1 MHIPLK
7 SLKILALD
15 CQTTGN
21 SLKYNDLL
29 EIGWLEFS
37 AVDPLTPQGPLP
49 VTFIVRQPRQ
59 TSLSKRIQKLTGIGV
74 NNLKSATDAKTILD
88 DLLLKASEV
97 ARANRAALC
106 PVVIHYANFEM
117 GFLNKLNRQSHH
129 AHPLPFNVICTHQ
142 IACKLMPQ
150 LPRKGIRAVAGY
162 LGHSIPTAKR
172 CAHHLV
178 ATAHIWR
185 HLVELLADR
194 CNVQT
199 MDHLRRWLKH
209 AARPAKLRTYPM
221 PRDRRRGL
229 PDVPG
234 VYHMLRSNGDVL
246 YIGKATSLK
255 KRINSYFHKKRHP
268 EAILEMLTQAVD
280 LEISKTGTAL
290 EAALRES
297 DAIKRWNPPYN
308 TALVSRYRK
317 VSFIS
322 RDFASHCPIMN
333 QTHPLG
339 PVPSV
344 KPFSAAHALGLFLG
358 QEGNAALDIA
368 QIMVIADDGCP
379 DEATFRSGVALF
391 QEKYGSVLGGMA
403 TGPALFHI
411 GRLSWKEKLARQ
423 ETKESMDDPTE
434 SIEGR
439 NGWEWSPEAVAK
451 GLETICHRCGFML
464 RRARWFGVLSESTV
478 AWHAGGDRN
487 KDLNIVVMHKGDMQ
501 RYTIT
506 KGGATIPIPPGFT
519 TGHAKRRG
527 RIDLMR
533 YDRLRVLTT
542 ELRRLIAEDRLVYL
556 RLSERVY
563 LRPPQLRLLLNWI

>member
-37 AVDPLTPQGPLP
+37 AIDPLTPQGPLP
-49 VTFIVRQPRQ
+49 VTFVVRQPRQ
-59 TSLSKRIQKLTGIGV
+59 PPLSKRIQKLTGIGD
-74 NNLKSATDAKTILD
+74 NNLKSATDAKAVLD
-88 DLLLKASEV
+88 HLLLKASEV

-106 PVVIHYANFEM
+106 PVAIHYANFEM

-129 AHPLPFNVICTHQ
+129 GHSLPFNVICTHQ

-194 CNVQT
+194 HSVHT
-199 MDHLRRWLKH
+199 MDQLQRWLKY
-209 AARPAKLRTYPM
+209 APLPAKTRAYPM
-221 PRDRRRGL
+221 PRDRRLGL
-229 PDVPG
+229 PDSPG
-234 VYHMLRSNGDVL
+234 IYRMLRSNGDVL
-246 YIGKATSLK
+246 YIGKATSLR
-255 KRINSYFHKKRHP
+255 KRINSYFHKRRHP
-268 EAILEMLTQAVD
+268 EAILEMLTQAVE
-280 LEISKTGTAL
+280 LEIAQTGSAL

-297 DAIKRWNPPYN
+297 DAIKRRNPPYN
-308 TALVSRYRK
+308 TALVSRHRK

-322 RDFASHCPIMN
+322 RDFASHSPIMN

-344 KPFSAAHALGLFLG
+344 EPFSAANALGKFMG
-358 QEGNAALDIA
+358 QNGNTSYDISR
-368 QIMVIADDGCP
+368 IMAISDDAGP
-379 DEATFRSGVALF
+379 DASTFQSGVALF
-391 QEKYGSVLGGMA
+391 QEKYCLVLGRMA
-403 TGPALFHI
+403 IGPALLHI
-411 GRLSWKEKLARQ
+411 GRLSWKEKLTRQ
-423 ETKESMDDPTE
+423 EIEASIDSESETIEGATVWEWNPQAVVGRLE
-434 SIEGR
+434 SICR
-439 NGWEWSPEAVAK
+439 
-451 GLETICHRCGFML
+451 RCAFML
-464 RRARWFGVLSESTV
+464 RRARWFAVLSESTV
-478 AWHAGGDRN
+478 AWQAGGNER
-487 KDLNIVVMHKGDMQ
+487 KDLNIVVMHKGNILRNDTS
-501 RYTIT
+501 R
-506 KGGATIPIPPGFT
+506 GSTIPIPPGSA
-519 TGHAKRRG
+519 TGHAKRRA
-527 RIDLMR
+527 RIDLAR

-542 ELRRLIAEDRLVYL
+542 EIRRLITEDRLICL

-563 LRPPQLRLLLNWI
+563 LRSPQFRLLFNWI